1 MVPRL
6 GLYEKAVC
14 FKLDWEAKLEL
25 ARSSGFSFLEL
36 NIDAAEDRLPR
47 LYNGTA
53 ASAIRCAV
61 GATGVPVE
69 TMALTA
75 NRSYPLGSENGA
87 VRERGLDI
95 VRRGIAFAHDAGI
108 RLVHIAGY
116 DEHGEKRNIKTER
129 LFFKSIE
136 ACAREAAAAGVMLAV
151 ETMDTPFMASVERIL
166 AVIRMADSPY
176 LQCYADIGNITAS
189 GLNPVRELY
198 LGGRHIIGVHL
209 KDTKPGIYRD
219 IPYGEGTVDF
229 SLCLKTLN
237 GIGYNGFFVAEM
249 WCYDNEEFHNY
260 LSKASAFLL
269 KKLEDAAVI
278 KGERYEMFNG
288 D

>member
-1 MVPRL
+1 MAPGL

-14 FKLDWEAKLEL
+14 FKLEWEAKLEL

-36 NIDAAEDRLPR
+36 NVDAAADRLPR
-47 LYNGTA
+47 LYDGTT
-53 ASAIRCAV
+53 ASAIRRAA
-61 GATGVPVE
+61 GATGIPVE

-75 NRSYPLGSENGA
+75 NRGYPLGSEDSA
-87 VRERGLDI
+87 VREKGLDI

-116 DEHGEKRNIKTER
+116 DEHGEKRSIRTER

-136 ACAREAAAAGVMLAV
+136 ACVREAAAAGVMLAI

-176 LQCYADIGNITAS
+176 LQCYVDVGNITAS
-189 GLNPVRELY
+189 GLDPLRELY
-198 LGGRHIIGVHL
+198 LGGKHIIGVHL

-219 IPYGEGTVDF
+219 IPFGEGTVDF
-229 SLCLKTLN
+229 DLCLKALN
-237 GIGYNGFFVAEM
+237 NIGYNSFFVAEM
-249 WCYDNEEFHNY
+249 WCYDNEEFHAY
-260 LSKASAFLL
+260 LSKAGAFLL
-269 KKLEDAAVI
+269 KKLKDAAVI
-278 KGERYEMFNG
+278 KGETL
-288 D
+288 